1 MQIGCAY
8 SVMQARLYNNE
19 FIGNS
24 VIGETILGITVKFS
38 NKINDKSKRSLLKK
52 DDHKNN

>member
-38 NKINDKSKRSLLKK
+38 NKINDKSQRSL
-52 DDHKNN
+52 